1 MYLWIGKYVLMIR
14 NQINNNQNISVNT
27 EVNLAK
33 VCVWEIF
40 IKFYSY
46 MLYRHQKKN
55 MKT

>member
-14 NQINNNQNISVNT
+14 NEINNNQNISVNT

-33 VCVWEIF
+33 VCVLEIF